1 MGTDSKMEPPGG
13 PFKNMFETCC
23 SGMDMTAQRFE
34 PWFKAMAGSNLE
46 MLSLMSQR
54 AQAYLELPTSVGNC
68 RTPEDLVDEQVRFWQ
83 TALRQYGQSSQRAL
97 NVWATSVS
105 LVGGALA
112 PWAPAAKPERD
123 YITFAE
129 PQKATAAAD
138 PQQKKPGERQAA

>member
-54 AQAYLELPTSVGNC
+54 AQAYIEFPTNVANC
-68 RTPEDLVDEQVRFWQ
+68 RTPQDLFDEQIRFWQ
-83 TALRQYGQSSQRAL
+83 TAFRQYAESSQRAMHA
-97 NVWATSVS
+97 WTKSVS
-105 LVGGALA
+105 SLGGFLT
-112 PWAPAAKPERD
+112 PWAVSDKPERD
-123 YITFAE
+123 FITFPEPQEAVSAAE
-129 PQKATAAAD
+129 PE
-138 PQQKKPGERQAA
+138 KKPGERQAA